1 MNCAEFTASLLE
13 DYKTIKVLSNK
24 NGAEVIRLRN
34 LQNGRD
40 IILKKYSSAVPAYE
54 VLKTIRHDNL
64 PEIYDSFILDDGQI
78 VLEEYIDGITVADV
92 LESGKYTYNGAVKV
106 LNGVCLAVMTLHR
119 YGIIHRDVKPENV
132 MIDNEG
138 TVKLIDLNASRRS
151 DPQKEKDT
159 VALGTIGYASPE
171 QLGISQS
178 DEKTDIYAIGVLLNV
193 MLTGE
198 HPSKKLAHGKAGRIV
213 LKCTQIDPKHRFRS
227 VGWLMKAL

>member
-34 LQNGRD
+34 LQNGKD

-54 VLKTIRHDNL
+54 LLKTIRHNNL

-78 VLEEYIDGITVADV
+78 VLEEYIDGITVSDV

-106 LNGVCLAVMTLHR
+106 LNGVCLAVLTLHS
-119 YGIIHRDVKPENV
+119 YGIIHRDIKPENV
-132 MIDNEG
+132 MITNNG
-138 TVKLIDLNASRRS
+138 RVKLIDLNASRQCY
-151 DPQKEKDT
+151 PKKERDT
-159 VALGTIGYASPE
+159 VILGTIGYASPE

-198 HPSKKLAHGKAGRIV
+198 HPSKKLARGKAGRIV

-227 VGWLMKAL
+227 VEKLMKAL